1 MKKRNEILVL
11 ILSLYVFCRINIK
24 TDYDKIIKNIS
35 ENYDNNPDLIKAIIR
50 VESNFNPKAHNLT
63 AKEDSRGLMQINKNT
78 AFSLGVNDLNKL
90 FNPEYNILIG
100 NKLIVD
106 LEKRYKNTLDII
118 CAYNAGRVIKTKYGQ
133 YRNSEYVFR
142 VYSYYLAYSILNI

>member
-1 MKKRNEILVL
+1 M
-11 ILSLYVFCRINIK
+11 VFYIYCRINVK

-35 ENYDNNPDLIKAIIR
+35 ENYNNNPNLIKAIIR

-63 AKEDSRGLMQINKNT
+63 TREDSRGLMQINKNT

-90 FNPEYNILIG
+90 FEPEYNLSIG

-106 LEKRYKNTLDII
+106 LEKRYDNILDII
-118 CAYNAGRVIKTKYGQ
+118 CAYNAGKVIKTKYGQ
-133 YRNSEYVFR
+133 YRNSRYVFE
-142 VYSYYLAYSILNI
+142 VYSYYLAYSILSV